1 MIEQEKL
8 IFVGTSDISG
18 KVRGKA
24 FPAQQFEQRA
34 HRGVGWTPTNV
45 QITCF
50 DAIAESPF
58 GALGDLLLVPDP
70 DTHVD
75 VIFDDQSASE
85 SFMLGDV
92 TLLDGTPWS
101 CCTRSILK
109 QALKRLNDVAGL
121 SLKAA
126 FEHEFQVKDAHRP
139 LGDAYTLGG
148 FRAEAD
154 LLGTL
159 MAALNA
165 AGLTADTIMK
175 EYGVD
180 QYEVTIAPEMG
191 VRVADAAVITR
202 ELTYA
207 SALYLGEQ
215 ASFTPIRD
223 PAGVGN
229 GVHIHMSLLD
239 SQTGEP
245 VMYDGDQPHEVSQK
259 AGAFAAGVLKYL
271 ESFLALTAPSAISY
285 ARLTPHRWSAAYNNF
300 GFRDREAALRICP
313 VTDQSPEALASQF
326 NLEFRASDPAA
337 SPYLALAAVIHAGV
351 QGIEEGM
358 KTPDITEEDLSLLD
372 EASLASRGFIRL
384 PQSLPEALA
393 RFEENKT
400 VRSWFSEEFCEIYL
414 SHKRGELEFV
424 ASLDE
429 AGKCA
434 AYENVY

>member
-1 MIEQEKL
+1 MIKHEKL
-8 IFVGTSDISG
+8 IFVATSDISG

-24 FPAQQFEQRA
+24 FPAQQFEERA
-34 HRGVGWTPTNV
+34 SRGVGWTPTNV

-50 DAIAESPF
+50 DMIAESPY

-70 DTHVD
+70 GTHID
-75 VIFDDQSASE
+75 VEFDEQSPSE
-85 SFMLGDV
+85 NFMLGDI
-92 TLLDGTPWS
+92 TLLDGRPWN

-109 QALKRLNDVAGL
+109 KALNRLEEVAGL
-121 SLKAA
+121 KLKAA
-126 FEHEFQVKDAHRP
+126 FEHEFQVKNANRP
-139 LGDAYTLGG
+139 LGDAYTLAGY
-148 FRAEAD
+148 RAQAD
-154 LLGTL
+154 LLATL
-159 MAALNA
+159 MAALNS
-165 AGLTADTIMK
+165 AGLKADTIMK
-175 EYGVD
+175 EYGAD
-180 QYEVTIAPEMG
+180 QYEVTVAPEMG

-207 SALYLGEQ
+207 SALHVGEE

-239 SQTGEP
+239 THSAEP
-245 VMYDGDQPHEVSQK
+245 VMYDENRPHGVSQK

-285 ARLTPHRWSAAYNNF
+285 TRLTPHRWSAAYNNL

-313 VTDQSPEALASQF
+313 VTDQAPEALANQF
-326 NLEFRASDPAA
+326 NMEFRASDPAA

-351 QGIEEGM
+351 QGIEEGLQ
-358 KTPDITEEDLSLLD
+358 TPDITEEDLSLLD
-372 EASLASRGFIRL
+372 EASLTSRGLIRL
-384 PQSLPEALA
+384 PESLPDALA
-393 RFEENKT
+393 RFENNQT
-400 VRSWFSEEFCEIYL
+400 VRDWFSEEFCEIYL
-414 SHKRGELEFV
+414 SHKRGELEYV

-434 AYENVY
+434 AYGDVY